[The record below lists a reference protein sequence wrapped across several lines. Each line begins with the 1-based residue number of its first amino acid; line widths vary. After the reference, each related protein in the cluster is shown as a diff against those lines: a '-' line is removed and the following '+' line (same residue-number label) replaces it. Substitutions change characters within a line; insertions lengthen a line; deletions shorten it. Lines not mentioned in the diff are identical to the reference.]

1 MCIEDGPVQ
10 RKLLTLV
17 ANLDMSLNRF
27 AGLFLVISA
36 CFVLPQTVLGQ
47 DSPQR
52 SNSYLVKPGDTLVVS
67 VWKEEDL
74 LQEVIVRPDGGFS
87 FPLAGD
93 VMAAGRTVE
102 MIRVELTRKLT
113 RYIPDLVA
121 TVMVTGF
128 DGNNIYVIGQ
138 VTNPGAFVMNPR
150 VDVMQALSLAGG
162 TTTFA
167 ELNDIKI
174 LRRRNGVQS
183 VLEFRFNDVARG
195 RNLEQ
200 NILLESGDVVV
211 VP

>member
-1 MCIEDGPVQ
+1 MD
-10 RKLLTLV
+10 K
-17 ANLDMSLNRF
+17 SLHKF
-27 AGLFLVISA
+27 AGLFVVLFAFFVWSHSA
-36 CFVLPQTVLGQ
+36 LAQGSAQQSTA
-47 DSPQR
+47 
-52 SNSYLVKPGDTLVVS
+52 YLVKPGDTLVIS

-74 LQEVIVRPDGGFS
+74 LHEVIVRPDGGFS

-93 VMAAGRTVE
+93 VTAAGRTVE
-102 MIRVELTRKLT
+102 MIRIELTSKLT

-121 TVMVTGF
+121 TVMVTAF

-162 TTTFA
+162 TTPFA

-174 LRRRNGVQS
+174 LRRKGAVQS
-183 VLEFRFNDVARG
+183 VLQFRFNDVARG

>member
-1 MCIEDGPVQ
+1 
-10 RKLLTLV
+10 
-17 ANLDMSLNRF
+17 LDKSLHKF
-27 AGLFLVISA
+27 AGLFVVLFAFFVWSHSA
-36 CFVLPQTVLGQ
+36 LAQGSAQQSTA
-47 DSPQR
+47 
-52 SNSYLVKPGDTLVVS
+52 YLVKPGDTLVIS

-74 LQEVIVRPDGGFS
+74 LHEVIVRPDGGFS

-93 VMAAGRTVE
+93 VTAAGRTVE
-102 MIRVELTRKLT
+102 MIRIELTSKLT

-121 TVMVTGF
+121 TVMVTAF

-162 TTTFA
+162 TTPFA

-174 LRRRNGVQS
+174 LRRKGAVQS
-183 VLEFRFNDVARG
+183 VLQFRFNDVARG

>member
-1 MCIEDGPVQ
+1 MKIARLALIIFV
-10 RKLLTLV
+10 
-17 ANLDMSLNRF
+17 
-27 AGLFLVISA
+27 GLA
-36 CFVLPQTVLGQ
+36 FVLPAHAQNDTGT
-47 DSPQR
+47 DDEA
-52 SNSYLVKPGDTLVVS
+52 YLVKPGDTLEIS

-74 LQEVIVRPDGGFS
+74 LQLVIVRPDGGFS

-93 VMAAGRTVE
+93 VSAAGKTVDV
-102 MIRVELTRKLT
+102 IRQELTARLS

-121 TVMVTGF
+121 TVMVTAF
-128 DGNNIYVIGQ
+128 EGNKIYVIGQ

-162 TTTFA
+162 TTPFA

-183 VLEFRFNDVARG
+183 VLEFRYNDVARG
-195 RNLEQ
+195 RRLEQ
-200 NILLESGDVVV
+200 NILLQSGDVVV

>member
-1 MCIEDGPVQ
+1 MKIARLALIILAG
-10 RKLLTLV
+10 
-17 ANLDMSLNRF
+17 F
-27 AGLFLVISA
+27 A
-36 CFVLPQTVLGQ
+36 FVLPAYAQNDAGTDDQ
-47 DSPQR
+47 A
-52 SNSYLVKPGDTLVVS
+52 YLVKPGDTLEIS

-74 LQEVIVRPDGGFS
+74 LQLVIVRPDGGFS

-93 VMAAGRTVE
+93 VSAAGKTVD
-102 MIRVELTRKLT
+102 MIREELTARLS

-121 TVMVTGF
+121 TVMVTAF
-128 DGNNIYVIGQ
+128 EGNKIYVIGQ

-162 TTTFA
+162 TTPFA

-183 VLEFRFNDVARG
+183 VLEFRYNDVARG
-195 RNLEQ
+195 RRLEQ
-200 NILLESGDVVV
+200 NILLQSGDVVV